1 MWSWNR
7 IPTSIFRLY
16 RNNAGSTAVEFAL
29 LAPLYIFL
37 LMGMTAY
44 GIYFGASHSVQQLA
58 ADAARTAIA
67 GISTTERELLAG
79 GFVERN
85 AAGYPFIDPA
95 RLLVRVNASPTDVN
109 QFDVIVRFDASRLP
123 IWGLF
128 EGLPVPDKIIERRS
142 TIRIGGI

>member
-1 MWSWNR
+1 MLSKNR
-7 IPTSIFRLY
+7 SCIAIFRLY
-16 RNNAGSTAVEFAL
+16 RDIVGSTAVEFAL

-67 GISTTERELLAG
+67 GITTIEREELAG

-85 AAGYPFIDPA
+85 AAGYPFIDPT
-95 RLLVRVNASPTDVN
+95 RLLVRVNASPNDTN
-109 QFDVIVRFDASRLP
+109 QFDVVVRFDASRLP

-128 EGLPVPDKIIERRS
+128 EGLPVPDKIIEKRS